1 MNVELIA
8 LGVLVIALGVGVLS
22 LARRFYPRLEFGTET
37 METIRLLTALI
48 VGLLVLTGLGLI
60 AVGIVVPSAAAH
72 ASASL
77 RPR

>member
-8 LGVLVIALGVGVLS
+8 MGILAIALGVGLLS
-22 LARRFYPRLEFGTET
+22 LARRFYPRLEFEADT

-60 AVGIVVPSAAAH
+60 AAGIVSSSTAAH
-72 ASASL
+72 SAGSL
-77 RPR
+77 APR